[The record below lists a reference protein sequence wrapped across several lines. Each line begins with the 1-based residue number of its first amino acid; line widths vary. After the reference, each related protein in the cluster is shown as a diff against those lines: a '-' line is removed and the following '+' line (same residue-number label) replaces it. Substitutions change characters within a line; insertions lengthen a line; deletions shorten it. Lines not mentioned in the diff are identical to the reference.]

1 MILSGKGWRILL
13 CDLELD
19 CSLRVMDSPRAVPGA
34 GAVDITSPGSLLPPY
49 GVIAG
54 VVLHL
59 FVYFVA
65 LLYRSDRKVKK
76 QDAPTPCERCCCKEG
91 QIRNGHVGQRPPSI
105 NPERLKD
112 FGEEDYLN
120 GDVKTWEMKI
130 MSRNEDLLRDA
141 LDPVTQPNSRS
152 SQPTS
157 NKLIR
162 FEDISAA
169 AFKIQSGV
177 QKTPCMYSRLSK
189 QYGMDI
195 YLKKEF
201 LQYTGSVKE
210 RGVLYL
216 LTSLQQEQQKK
227 GVIVASDSNFS
238 MAVAYHASE
247 LRIPVFVI
255 MSTSTSLA
263 RVKMCREYGALV
275 ISYGTTA
282 KDSQIHARRLAQEN
296 GYLYLE
302 EEDSAIYLSGLGTM
316 GLEIYEQVPKLDA
329 VIFPA
334 GGHCGLLAGSA
345 AALKHLNPHIAVIGV
360 ELESFPVLQQS
371 LKIGHPTE
379 DQACSNHQFYRD
391 VSGPCFGTNSLQLTG
406 KLVDKVVTVRE
417 EDILIS
423 MLQLLEFERA
433 MVDAEGAIGL
443 AALIAGKLPELK
455 SKRVAITVCSGNLE
469 LPLMRQ
475 CIDRALTLDSRV
487 CKFSLLLSD
496 CPGAISKLLEILTR
510 EEVRMLD
517 IKQEHMFVISDLFTI
532 KVTCII
538 ETRDKIHTAH
548 LRNALLERYPTMMWT
563 ER

>member
-1 MILSGKGWRILL
+1 M
-13 CDLELD
+13 
-19 CSLRVMDSPRAVPGA
+19 VSPRGPPRARPTDMTTPG
-34 GAVDITSPGSLLPPY
+34 PLLPPY
-49 GVIAG
+49 GVVVG
-54 VVLHL
+54 VLLHL
-59 FVYFVA
+59 VVYLVA
-65 LLYRSDRKVKK
+65 VLYSYAEQLFLKKDDNKIKK
-76 QDAPTPCERCCCKEG
+76 QDIPAVCDLHCCKDVPV
-91 QIRNGHVGQRPPSI
+91 RNGLIGQKPPSI

-130 MSRNEDLLRDA
+130 VSRNEELLRDA
-141 LDPVTQPNSRS
+141 LSCIPQPSSR
-152 SQPTS
+152 TS
-157 NKLIR
+157 LASCNRLIR

-169 AFKIQSGV
+169 AFKIQCGV

-216 LTSLQQEQQKK
+216 LMSLPQEQQRK

-255 MSTSTSLA
+255 LSTSTAPA
-263 RVKMCREYGALV
+263 RVKMCREYGAMV

-282 KDSQIHARRLAQEN
+282 KDSQVHARRLAQEN

-302 EEDSAIYLSGLGTM
+302 EEDSAVYLSGLGTV
-316 GLEIYEQVPKLDA
+316 GLEMYEQVPKLDA

-345 AALKHLNPHIAVIGV
+345 AALKHLNPHISVIGV
-360 ELESFPVLQQS
+360 ESESFPVLQQS
-371 LKIGHPTE
+371 LKAGHPND
-379 DQACSNHQFYRD
+379 DQACNNHHFYGD
-391 VSGPCFGTNSLQLTG
+391 VSGVCFGSNSLQLTG
-406 KLVDKVVTVRE
+406 KLVDKVVAVRE

-423 MLQLLEFERA
+423 MLRLLEYERA
-433 MVDAEGAIGL
+433 TVDAEGAIGL
-443 AALIAGKLPELK
+443 AALVAGKLPELK
-455 SKRVAITVCSGNLE
+455 GKRVAVVICSGNLE
-469 LPLMRQ
+469 LHLLQQ
-475 CIDRALTLDSRV
+475 CIARALTLDNRV
-487 CKFSLLLSD
+487 CRFSLVISD
-496 CPGAISKLLEILTR
+496 CPGDMSKLLEILAR
-510 EEVRMLD
+510 EEARVLD
-517 IKQEHMFVISDLFTI
+517 IKQERTFVTSELFTV
-532 KVTCII
+532 KVICTV
-538 ETRDKIHTAH
+538 ETRDKIHTAQ
-548 LRNALLERYPTMMWT
+548 LRNALLERYPTTAWT

>member
-1 MILSGKGWRILL
+1 MNFAAQILYS
-13 CDLELD
+13 
-19 CSLRVMDSPRAVPGA
+19 RVLKNRSPR
-34 GAVDITSPGSLLPPY
+34 
-49 GVIAG
+49 
-54 VVLHL
+54 
-59 FVYFVA
+59 
-65 LLYRSDRKVKK
+65 DRTREDEDYDPFWQRDDNKIKK
-76 QDAPTPCERCCCKEG
+76 QDAPALCDLHCCKDEP
-91 QIRNGHVGQRPPSI
+91 IRNGLIGQKPPSI

-130 MSRNEDLLRDA
+130 VSRNEELLRDA
-141 LDPVTQPNSRS
+141 LSRIPQS
-152 SQPTS
+152 SSRTSLSSS

-169 AFKIQSGV
+169 AFKIQCGV

-216 LTSLQQEQQKK
+216 LTSLPQDQQRK

-255 MSTSTSLA
+255 MSTSTSPA
-263 RVKMCREYGALV
+263 RVKMCREYGAMV

-282 KDSQIHARRLAQEN
+282 KDSQTHARRLAQEN
-296 GYLYLE
+296 AYLYLE
-302 EEDSAIYLSGLGTM
+302 EEDSAVYLSGLGTV
-316 GLEIYEQVPKLDA
+316 GLEVYEQVPKLDA

-345 AALKHLNPHIAVIGV
+345 AALKHLNPRISVIGV
-360 ELESFPVLQQS
+360 ESESFPVLQQS
-371 LKIGHPTE
+371 LKAGHPIE
-379 DQACSNHQFYRD
+379 DQACSNHHFYGD
-391 VSGPCFGTNSLQLTG
+391 VSGLCFGSNSLQLTG
-406 KLVDKVVTVRE
+406 KLVDKVVAVRE

-423 MLQLLEFERA
+423 MLRLLEYERA
-433 MVDAEGAIGL
+433 TVDAEGAIGL
-443 AALIAGKLPELK
+443 AALVAGKLPELK
-455 SKRVAITVCSGNLE
+455 GKRVAIVICSGNLE
-469 LPLMRQ
+469 LHLLQQ
-475 CIDRALTLDSRV
+475 CIARALTLDNRV
-487 CKFSLLLSD
+487 CRFSLVLSD
-496 CPGAISKLLEILTR
+496 SPGDIAKLLEILAR
-510 EEVRMLD
+510 EEARVLD
-517 IKQEHMFVISDLFTI
+517 IKQEHTFVTSELFTVE
-532 KVTCII
+532 VTCTV
-538 ETRDKIHTAH
+538 ETRDKIHTAQ
-548 LRNALLERYPTMMWT
+548 LRNALLERYPTAAWT

>member
-1 MILSGKGWRILL
+1 MVSPWA
-13 CDLELD
+13 
-19 CSLRVMDSPRAVPGA
+19 SPRARPMDMTIPG
-34 GAVDITSPGSLLPPY
+34 PLLPPY
-49 GVIAG
+49 GVVVG
-54 VVLHL
+54 VLLRLVVYLVAVLYSYAEQL
-59 FVYFVA
+59 F
-65 LLYRSDRKVKK
+65 LKKDDNKIKK
-76 QDAPTPCERCCCKEG
+76 QHIPALCDLRCCKNVPV
-91 QIRNGHVGQRPPSI
+91 RNGLIGQKPPSI

-130 MSRNEDLLRDA
+130 VSRNEELLRDA
-141 LDPVTQPNSRS
+141 LSSIPQASSR
-152 SQPTS
+152 TS
-157 NKLIR
+157 LASCNKLIR

-169 AFKIQSGV
+169 AFKIQCGV

-216 LTSLQQEQQKK
+216 LMSLPQDQQRK

-255 MSTSTSLA
+255 VSTSTAPA
-263 RVKMCREYGALV
+263 RVKMCRDYGAMV

-282 KDSQIHARRLAQEN
+282 KDSQVHARRLAQEN

-302 EEDSAIYLSGLGTM
+302 EEDSAVYLSGLGTV
-316 GLEIYEQVPKLDA
+316 GLEMYEQVPKLDA

-345 AALKHLNPHIAVIGV
+345 AALKHLNPHISIIGV
-360 ELESFPVLQQS
+360 ESESFPVLQQS
-371 LKIGHPTE
+371 LKAGHPTE
-379 DQACSNHQFYRD
+379 DQACNNHHFYGD
-391 VSGPCFGTNSLQLTG
+391 VSGVCFGSNSLQLTG
-406 KLVDKVVTVRE
+406 KLVDKVVAVRE

-423 MLQLLEFERA
+423 MLRLLEYERA
-433 MVDAEGAIGL
+433 TVDAEGAIGL
-443 AALIAGKLPELK
+443 AALVAGKLPELK
-455 SKRVAITVCSGNLE
+455 GKRVAVVICSGNLE
-469 LPLMRQ
+469 LHLLQQ
-475 CIDRALTLDSRV
+475 CIAHALTLDNRV
-487 CKFSLLLSD
+487 CRFSLVISD
-496 CPGAISKLLEILTR
+496 CPGDMSKLLEILAR
-510 EEVRMLD
+510 EEARVLD
-517 IKQEHMFVISDLFTI
+517 IKQERTFVTSELFTVEVI
-532 KVTCII
+532 CTV
-538 ETRDKIHTAH
+538 ETRDKIHTAQ
-548 LRNALLERYPTMMWT
+548 LRNVLLERYPRTVWT

>member
-1 MILSGKGWRILL
+1 
-13 CDLELD
+13 
-19 CSLRVMDSPRAVPGA
+19 
-34 GAVDITSPGSLLPPY
+34 
-49 GVIAG
+49 
-54 VVLHL
+54 
-59 FVYFVA
+59 
-65 LLYRSDRKVKK
+65 
-76 QDAPTPCERCCCKEG
+76 
-91 QIRNGHVGQRPPSI
+91 
-105 NPERLKD
+105 
-112 FGEEDYLN
+112 
-120 GDVKTWEMKI
+120 MKI
-130 MSRNEDLLRDA
+130 VSHNEELLRDA

-152 SQPTS
+152 SQPTY

-216 LTSLQQEQQKK
+216 LTSLQQEQQRK

-255 MSTSTSLA
+255 MSTSTSPA
-263 RVKMCREYGALV
+263 RVKMCREYGAMV
-275 ISYGTTA
+275 ISYGTSA

-316 GLEIYEQVPKLDA
+316 GLEIHEQVPKLDA

-360 ELESFPVLQQS
+360 ESESFPVLQQS
-371 LKIGHPTE
+371 LKTGHPVE
-379 DQACSNHQFYRD
+379 DQACSNHQFYGD

-423 MLQLLEFERA
+423 MLRLLEYERA
-433 MVDAEGAIGL
+433 TVDAEGAIGL
-443 AALIAGKLPELK
+443 AALVAGKLPELK
-455 SKRVAITVCSGNLE
+455 SKRV
-469 LPLMRQ
+469 
-475 CIDRALTLDSRV
+475 
-487 CKFSLLLSD
+487 
-496 CPGAISKLLEILTR
+496 
-510 EEVRMLD
+510 LD

-532 KVTCII
+532 EYPTSSSLLGELLLPPPPLQSPNHQGEDSLLWQDGKSVSGPDPGAEQLHAILYSKVTCII
-538 ETRDKIHTAH
+538 ETRDKIHTAQ

>member
-1 MILSGKGWRILL
+1 MNFAAQFLYS
-13 CDLELD
+13 
-19 CSLRVMDSPRAVPGA
+19 RVLKNRSPKE
-34 GAVDITSPGSLLPPY
+34 
-49 GVIAG
+49 
-54 VVLHL
+54 
-59 FVYFVA
+59 
-65 LLYRSDRKVKK
+65 RSREDEDYDPFWQRDGNKIKK
-76 QDAPTPCERCCCKEG
+76 QDAPSLCDLHCCKDG
-91 QIRNGHVGQRPPSI
+91 PIRNGLIGQKPPPI

-130 MSRNEDLLRDA
+130 VSRNEELLRDA
-141 LDPVTQPNSRS
+141 LSCIPQSSSRTSLS
-152 SQPTS
+152 SC

-169 AFKIQSGV
+169 AFKIQCGI

-216 LTSLQQEQQKK
+216 LTSLPQDQQRK

-255 MSTSTSLA
+255 MSTSTSPA
-263 RVKMCREYGALV
+263 RVKMCREYGAMV

-282 KDSQIHARRLAQEN
+282 KDSQMHARRLAQEN

-302 EEDSAIYLSGLGTM
+302 EEDSAVYLSGLGTV
-316 GLEIYEQVPKLDA
+316 GLEVYEQVPKLDA

-360 ELESFPVLQQS
+360 ESESFPVLQQS
-371 LKIGHPTE
+371 LKAGHPTE
-379 DQACSNHQFYRD
+379 DQACSSHHFYGD
-391 VSGPCFGTNSLQLTG
+391 VSGLCFGSNSLQLTG
-406 KLVDKVVTVRE
+406 KLVDKVVAVRE
-417 EDILIS
+417 ENILIS
-423 MLQLLEFERA
+423 MLRLLEYERA
-433 MVDAEGAIGL
+433 TVDAEGAIGL
-443 AALIAGKLPELK
+443 AAVVAGKLPELK
-455 SKRVAITVCSGNLE
+455 GKRVAIVLCSGNLE
-469 LPLMRQ
+469 LHLLQECMA
-475 CIDRALTLDSRV
+475 RALALDNRV
-487 CKFSLLLSD
+487 CRFSFVLSD
-496 CPGAISKLLEILTR
+496 CPGDISKLLEILAR
-510 EEVRMLD
+510 EEARVLD
-517 IKQEHMFVISDLFTI
+517 IKQERVFVTSELFTVE
-532 KVTCII
+532 VTCTV
-538 ETRDKIHTAH
+538 ETRDKIHTAQ
-548 LRNALLERYPTMMWT
+548 LRNALLERYPTATLT

>member
-1 MILSGKGWRILL
+1 MNFAAQFLYSKVLKN
-13 CDLELD
+13 
-19 CSLRVMDSPRAVPGA
+19 STPRECAREEEDYDPFWQRG
-34 GAVDITSPGSLLPPY
+34 
-49 GVIAG
+49 
-54 VVLHL
+54 
-59 FVYFVA
+59 
-65 LLYRSDRKVKK
+65 DRKVKK
-76 QDAPTPCERCCCKEG
+76 QGAPLRCELHGCKEG
-91 QIRNGHVGQRPPSI
+91 LMRNGHVGQQPPSI

-130 MSRNEDLLRDA
+130 VSRNEELLRDA
-141 LDPVTQPNSRS
+141 LDPVPQPSSR
-152 SQPTS
+152 TS
-157 NKLIR
+157 RPACNKLIR
-162 FEDISAA
+162 FEDISGA
-169 AFKIQSGV
+169 AFKIQSGI

-189 QYGMDI
+189 LYGMEI

-216 LTSLQQEQQKK
+216 LTSLQQEQQRK

-255 MSTSTSLA
+255 MSTNTSPA
-263 RVKMCREYGALV
+263 RVKLCREYGAMV

-282 KDSQIHARRLAQEN
+282 KDSQIHAKRLAHEN

-316 GLEIYEQVPKLDA
+316 GLEMYEQVPKLDA
-329 VIFPA
+329 VIVPA

-345 AALKHLNPHIAVIGV
+345 AALKHLSPHIAVIGV
-360 ELESFPVLQQS
+360 ESESFPVLQQT
-371 LKIGHPTE
+371 LKTGYPIE
-379 DQACSNHQFYRD
+379 DQACSNHQFYGD
-391 VSGPCFGTNSLQLTG
+391 MSGPRFGTNSLQLTG

-423 MLQLLEFERA
+423 MLRLLEYERA
-433 MVDAEGAIGL
+433 TVDAEGAIGL
-443 AALIAGKLPELK
+443 AALVAGKLPELK
-455 SKRVAITVCSGNLE
+455 NKRVAVTVCSGNLE

-475 CIDRALTLDSRV
+475 CIDRALTLDNRV

-496 CPGAISKLLEILTR
+496 CPGDISKLLEILTR
-510 EEVRMLD
+510 EEVRVLD
-517 IKQEHMFVISDLFTI
+517 IKQEHTFVISDLFTI
-532 KVTCII
+532 EVTCII
-538 ETRDKIHTAH
+538 ETRDKIHTAQ
-548 LRNALLERYPTMMWT
+548 LRNALLERYPTMTWT

>member
-1 MILSGKGWRILL
+1 
-13 CDLELD
+13 
-19 CSLRVMDSPRAVPGA
+19 MDGPRAVPGVGAA
-34 GAVDITSPGSLLPPY
+34 GIASPGSLLPPY
-49 GVIAG
+49 GAIVG

-65 LLYRSDRKVKK
+65 LLYSYAEQLFTEKSDQKVKK
-76 QDAPTPCERCCCKEG
+76 QDAPTPCEHHCCKEWP
-91 QIRNGHVGQRPPSI
+91 IRNGHVGQRPPSI

-130 MSRNEDLLRDA
+130 VSHNEELLRDA

-152 SQPTS
+152 SQPTY

-216 LTSLQQEQQKK
+216 LTSLQQEQQRK

-255 MSTSTSLA
+255 MSTSTSPA
-263 RVKMCREYGALV
+263 RVKMCREYGAMV
-275 ISYGTTA
+275 ISYGTSA

-316 GLEIYEQVPKLDA
+316 GLEIHEQVPKLDA

-360 ELESFPVLQQS
+360 ESESFPVLQQS
-371 LKIGHPTE
+371 LKLGHPIE
-379 DQACSNHQFYRD
+379 DQACSNHQFYGD

-423 MLQLLEFERA
+423 MLRLLEYERA
-433 MVDAEGAIGL
+433 TVDAEGAIGL
-443 AALIAGKLPELK
+443 AALVAGKLPELK

-469 LPLMRQ
+469 LPLLRQ
-475 CIDRALTLDSRV
+475 CIDRALPLDNRV

-496 CPGAISKLLEILTR
+496 CPGNISKLLEILTR
-510 EEVRMLD
+510 EEVRVLD

-532 KVTCII
+532 EVTCII
-538 ETRDKIHTAH
+538 ETRDKIHTVQ

>member
-1 MILSGKGWRILL
+1 M
-13 CDLELD
+13 
-19 CSLRVMDSPRAVPGA
+19 VSPRGPPRARPT
-34 GAVDITSPGSLLPPY
+34 DMTTPGSLLPPY
-49 GVIAG
+49 GVVVG
-54 VVLHL
+54 VLLHFIVYLVAVLYSYAEQL
-59 FVYFVA
+59 FLKKDDNKIKKSDVPA
-65 LLYRSDRKVKK
+65 LCDLH
-76 QDAPTPCERCCCKEG
+76 CCKDG
-91 QIRNGHVGQRPPSI
+91 LIRNGLIVQKPPSI

-130 MSRNEDLLRDA
+130 VSRNEELLRDA
-141 LDPVTQPNSRS
+141 LSRIPQS
-152 SQPTS
+152 STRTNLAS
-157 NKLIR
+157 CNKLIR

-169 AFKIQSGV
+169 AFKIQCGV

-216 LTSLQQEQQKK
+216 LTSLPQDQQRK

-255 MSTSTSLA
+255 MSTSTSPT
-263 RVKMCREYGALV
+263 RVKMCREYGAMV

-282 KDSQIHARRLAQEN
+282 KDSQMHARRLAQEN

-302 EEDSAIYLSGLGTM
+302 EEDSAVYLSGLGTV
-316 GLEIYEQVPKLDA
+316 GLEVYEQVPKLDA

-345 AALKHLNPHIAVIGV
+345 AALKHLNPHISVIGV
-360 ELESFPVLQQS
+360 ESESFPVLQQS
-371 LKIGHPTE
+371 LKVGHPTE
-379 DQACSNHQFYRD
+379 DQACNNHHFYGD
-391 VSGPCFGTNSLQLTG
+391 VSGVCFGSNSLQLTG
-406 KLVDKVVTVRE
+406 KLVDKVVAVRE

-423 MLQLLEFERA
+423 MLRLVEYERA
-433 MVDAEGAIGL
+433 TVDAEGAIGL
-443 AALIAGKLPELK
+443 AALVSGKLPELK
-455 SKRVAITVCSGNLE
+455 GKRVAVVICSGNLE
-469 LPLMRQ
+469 LHLLQQ
-475 CIDRALTLDSRV
+475 CIARALTLDNRV
-487 CKFSLLLSD
+487 CRFSLVISD
-496 CPGAISKLLEILTR
+496 CPGDMSKLLEILAR
-510 EEVRMLD
+510 EEARVLD
-517 IKQEHMFVISDLFTI
+517 IKQERTFVTSELFTVEVI
-532 KVTCII
+532 CTV
-538 ETRDKIHTAH
+538 ETRDKIHTAQ
-548 LRNALLERYPTMMWT
+548 LRNALLERYPTTAWT